1 MQQLIKQIKA
11 IEKEQARRKRCK
23 LFSYNKGKTHQKQ
36 MAFHRCKKKNRWVF
50 GGNRSGKTQC
60 GAVETVWLARGIH
73 PYRQNKPISC
83 WVVSLSQ
90 QVQRDV
96 AQSKILDYLDKS
108 WIEKVVMH
116 SGSSSSAEYGVIDY
130 VLVKN
135 VFGTTSKIAFKS
147 CEAGREKFQ
156 GTSLDFVWFDE
167 EPPLDVYKECLM
179 RVIDCR
185 GHVFG
190 TMTPLKGK
198 SWVYDEIYLNRN
210 KNPEVWCQF
219 MSWQDNPY
227 LDAEEVDF
235 LMRTMS
241 KEELESRCYGRFQ
254 ANTGLVYPE
263 FDENIH
269 VVEPFEFPKE
279 WQDTLSIDPGL
290 NNPLSCH
297 WYCVDG
303 DGVVYVV
310 DEHFYAGKDV
320 GWHAQKIKDK
330 CARLGWKKDRSGNV
344 EALID
349 SAANQVNLNGL
360 KSVSQLFYENGI
372 AVNPKVN
379 KDMFSGINCV
389 KGYLKPLS
397 GPPRI
402 KIFSNCTH
410 LIEELKSYSWGKDDT
425 PVKVDDHALDE
436 MRYYLMTRPKPYQE
450 RVEKSAIQL
459 DKERLYRQLRQ
470 RR

>member
-330 CARLGWKKDRSGNV
+330 CARLGWKKDRLGNV

-372 AVNPKVN
+372 SVNPKVN